1 MRKAPAKLPITKAEI
16 AKLQEELRLSRE
28 EEEKV
33 SKERDEVVVKVGEQD
48 HELTIQDEVNVKL
61 VDTQK
66 DLQTEITRLNEA
78 AAASATR
85 VENILKKESEDIAK
99 LHADHESVIQAH
111 VLAAK
116 ERQLQVTRLE
126 GEIASLNQV
135 ITSTRSPQHLRIG
148 DIPRELLL
156 EYMLNY
162 MRSKAFEIA
171 CRQFYEYFLGQGFSL
186 LRERLYQRDPSIN
199 LRDMRF
205 FYGDA

>member
-126 GEIASLNQV
+126 GEIASLN
-135 ITSTRSPQHLRIG
+135 
-148 DIPRELLL
+148 
-156 EYMLNY
+156 
-162 MRSKAFEIA
+162 
-171 CRQFYEYFLGQGFSL
+171 
-186 LRERLYQRDPSIN
+186 
-199 LRDMRF
+199 
-205 FYGDA
+205 